1 MALYHL
7 VIKKQ
12 YLEPDQVEARR
23 KICQACPHRKR
34 NQCSL
39 CGCFIHLKTKLRSEA
54 CPDAPPR
61 WGKQL

>member
-7 VIKKQ
+7 AIKKE
-12 YLEPDQVEARR
+12 YLETAQVEARR
-23 KICQACPHRKR
+23 QICRECPNRKR
-34 NQCSL
+34 NLCSL